1 MDFAKRGAKVIL
13 ACRDENKAK
22 EAVNKIKNQTHNSD
36 VLYKLVDL
44 SSFKSVR
51 QFAEDINANEERLD
65 ILVNNAGAGGL
76 GDKITEDGLPIVMQI
91 NYFSHFLLT
100 NLLLGECIC
109 LYFQNFVLLITLLVL
124 NNHSEYAVGTLHFLK
139 LPIDI

>member
-13 ACRDENKAK
+13 ACRDESKAK
-22 EAVNKIKNQTHNSD
+22 EAVNKIKNETHNTD
-36 VLYKLVDL
+36 VIYKLVDL

-51 QFAEDINANEERLD
+51 QFAEHVNANEERLD

-100 NLLLGECIC
+100 NLLLGEYI
-109 LYFQNFVLLITLLVL
+109 LKYLRYYSDVRLIDYF
-124 NNHSEYAVGTLHFLK
+124 
-139 LPIDI
+139 